1 VSEAAS
7 VSASFSGLLQRRA
20 APYVAVGLAVLGW
33 SASALFVR
41 ASHAPAVPY
50 TTWRLWFALPPLYAL
65 VAWRS
70 VRAPGTSLL
79 TIPGRNRF
87 ALVGATALAGVLFA
101 AAAGTAFAAIGN
113 TTLLDATLIPA
124 LQPIVVMVI
133 AVLFLHEKVRRG
145 LVARCAIAVAG
156 TALVASAASG
166 RGSWSLYGDMI
177 AVVSL
182 FANSLW
188 HVYGRFIRHRFGVDP
203 IVFMAGALTSAALVM
218 TPVAL
223 LGQDGLHIGPH
234 AIGYAALTM
243 ISGTTAHVAMVWAHG
258 YVPASV
264 SAPATLA
271 EPAIVSAAGW
281 VAFGDAPGP
290 VEVVGGLIVMGALV
304 GIVRSEVT
312 ASIEDEEV
320 TEPSL

>member
-1 VSEAAS
+1 VAEAMS
-7 VSASFSGLLQRRA
+7 VSASSSGLLQRRY
-20 APYVAVGLAVLGW
+20 APYVAVGIAVLGW

-41 ASHAPAVPY
+41 ASHAPAVPF
-50 TTWRLWFALPPLYAL
+50 TTWRLWFALPPLYVL

-70 VRAPGTSLL
+70 RRSPDASLL
-79 TIPGRNRF
+79 TLPGHSRF
-87 ALVGATALAGVLFA
+87 TLLGATALAGVLFA

-124 LQPIVVMVI
+124 LQPVVVMVI
-133 AVLFLHEKVRRG
+133 AVLFLHETVRRG
-145 LVARCAIAVAG
+145 LVARCLVAVAG

-166 RGSWSLYGDMI
+166 RGSWSLYGDLL

-203 IVFMAGALTSAALVM
+203 IVFMAGALTSAAIVM
-218 TPVAL
+218 TPLAL
-223 LGQDGLHIGPH
+223 LGHDGLHIGPH

-243 ISGTTAHVAMVWAHG
+243 VSGTTAHIAMVWAHR

-264 SAPATLA
+264 SAPAALA

-281 VAFGDAPGP
+281 VAFGDAPGL
-290 VEVVGGLIVMGALV
+290 VEVVGSLVVVGALV

-312 ASIEDEEV
+312 SSIEDEEV
-320 TEPSL
+320 TEPPL